1 MSTAREARPTIRFV
15 DEYCQLYAGLF
26 PEVRSFEAFK
36 LLHLGMISEIKRKSL
51 PAIAKAVGID
61 NQQNL
66 HHFLS
71 ESPWST
77 QQLRQKRLELIL
89 KVVKGRTLILL
100 IDETGDC
107 KKGKSTDYVKR
118 QYIGNVGKKENG
130 IVAVTAY
137 GLVDGMIV
145 PLTFEVYKPRER
157 LKDKDEYQSKPQI
170 AARMIRQLQA
180 VGFQFELV
188 LADSLYGESKVNF
201 VNVLDELAL
210 PYILAI
216 RSNHGLWLPADE
228 DVYTEPWQE
237 FKRTFSHGTTEKR
250 YMAEVMYGKRRRK
263 QYWLLTTNPQT
274 LPDHSTSFVMVC
286 APAVALSEIGNH
298 YGFRTWIEYGLKQA
312 KDALGWADFRMT
324 SYEQIE
330 KWWELVMS
338 AFLMVS
344 LFADAFNDICPI
356 AHQQFA
362 QHPWWNNQSGW
373 KNVLNNLR
381 LVIQPLICFNWLKR
395 WLEVF
400 PVTSLEA
407 GFEQLMHQMN
417 QFVCPLVPWLNR
429 QLIFSSA

>member
-1 MSTAREARPTIRFV
+1 MSAARSAQPTIRFV
-15 DEYCQLYAGLF
+15 DEYCQQFETLF

-51 PAIAKAVGID
+51 PAIAKAVGLD
-61 NQQNL
+61 NHQNL
-66 HHFLS
+66 HHFLT
-71 ESPWST
+71 ESPWT
-77 QQLRQKRLELIL
+77 VQQLRQKRLELIL
-89 KVVKGRTLILL
+89 KVLHGRAMVLL

-157 LKDKDEYQSKPQI
+157 LKDNDEYQSKPQI

-180 VGFQFELV
+180 MGFVFELV

-201 VNVLDELAL
+201 VNVLDELKL

-216 RSNHGLWLPADE
+216 RSNHALWLPQEQEVDQQ
-228 DVYTEPWQE
+228 PWQTFE
-237 FKRTFSHGTTEKR
+237 RTFSNGTTEVR
-250 YMAEVMYGKRRRK
+250 YMAEVIYGKRHRK
-263 QYWLLTTNPQT
+263 QYWLLTTDPKT
-274 LPDHSTSFVMVC
+274 LPDNSTSFVMVA
-286 APAVALSEIGNH
+286 APGVKLVDIGNQ

-330 KWWELVMS
+330 KWWEMVMS

-344 LFADAFNDICPI
+344 LFADQFNDSCPL
-356 AHQQFA
+356 AHQQFT
-362 QHPWWNNQSGW
+362 QHPWWNNQSSW
-373 KNVLNNLR
+373 KSLLNNLR
-381 LVIQPLICFNWLKR
+381 LIIQPLICFNWLKQ
-395 WLEVF
+395 WLAVF
-400 PVTSLEA
+400 SIAPLQI
-407 GFEQLMHQMN
+407 GFEQLMHKMN
-417 QFVCPLVPWLNR
+417 QFICPLVHRLNL

>member
-1 MSTAREARPTIRFV
+1 MPASRDARPTIRFV
-15 DEYCQLYAGLF
+15 DEYCQLFEDLF

-51 PAIAKAVGID
+51 PAIAKAVGLD

-71 ESPWST
+71 ESPGT
-77 QQLRQKRLELIL
+77 VQQLRQRRLELML
-89 KVVKGRTLILL
+89 KVLDGRKLMLL

-137 GLVDGMIV
+137 GLVDGMIL

-157 LKDKDEYQSKPQI
+157 LKDEDEYYTKPQI
-170 AARMIRQLQA
+170 AATMIRHLQA
-180 VGFQFELV
+180 LGFEFELV
-188 LADSLYGESKVNF
+188 LADSLYGESKINF
-201 VNVLDELAL
+201 VNVLDELKL

-216 RSNHGLWLPADE
+216 RSNHALWLPQDQE
-228 DVYTEPWQE
+228 VYQEPWQKFE
-237 FKRTFSHGTTEKR
+237 RTFSNGTTETR
-250 YMAEVMYGKRRRK
+250 YMAEVIYGKRHRK
-263 QYWLLTTNPQT
+263 QYWLLTTDPQT
-274 LPDHSTSFVMVC
+274 LPDNSTSFVMVA
-286 APAVALSEIGNH
+286 APAIKLQEIGNR

-324 SYEQIE
+324 RYEQIE

-344 LFADAFNDICPI
+344 LFADPFNDSCPL
-356 AHQQFA
+356 AHQQLT
-362 QHPWWNNQSGW
+362 QHPWWNHQSGW
-373 KNVLNNLR
+373 KNLLNNLR
-381 LVIQPLICFNWLKR
+381 LIIQPLICFNWLKR

-400 PVTSLEA
+400 SITSLQI
-407 GFEQLMHQMN
+407 GFEQLTHKMN
-417 QFVCPLVPWLNR
+417 QFVCPRVHQLNLQR
-429 QLIFSSA
+429 MFSSA